1 MFKSCIN
8 CGNDKKPLMTVMTP
22 IGVRQFC
29 SDRCYAEY
37 LGIDMDVVRGY
48 YDSQVM
54 EDDD

>member
-8 CGNDKKPLMTVMTP
+8 CGNDKKSLMTVMTP
-22 IGVRQFC
+22 IGIRKFC
-29 SDRCYAEY
+29 GDRCYAEY
-37 LGIDMDVVRGY
+37 LGIDANIVKGY

>member
-22 IGVRQFC
+22 IGIRKFC

-37 LGIDMDVVRGY
+37 LGIDTDVVRGY
-48 YDSQVM
+48 YESQVM
-54 EDDD
+54 EDEE

>member
-1 MFKSCIN
+1 MFKSCSN

-22 IGVRQFC
+22 VGARMFC
-29 SDRCYAEY
+29 GDRCYAEY
-37 LGIDMDVVRGY
+37 LGLDMDVVRGY